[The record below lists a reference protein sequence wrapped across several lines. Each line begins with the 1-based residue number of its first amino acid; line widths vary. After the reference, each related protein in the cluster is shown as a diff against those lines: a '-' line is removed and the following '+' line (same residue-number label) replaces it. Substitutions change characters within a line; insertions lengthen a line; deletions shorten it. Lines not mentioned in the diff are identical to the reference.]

1 MLKIY
6 KSILVIVTLM
16 MLLFPTITKASS
28 KDTIHIVSHKKVL
41 VKTNPAK
48 GFDTFPKWCVFPNMD
63 IKYRKVILTATL
75 QCPDSSHCGEW
86 DYVDHI
92 YLRRQGGL
100 NKDSKDIEIARMI
113 SPYGFRFPAD
123 WKFSWDVDVTDFSS
137 LLRDSVEI
145 EFNHSGFE
153 SNKDRGWLVTLDFAV
168 VEGTPNLIPL
178 TVEKLWEG
186 NFPFGD
192 TIKGINEYLL
202 PNKFKVPEGA
212 NIARLRILQTGHGMD
227 HTEDCAEF
235 CAKSRKILFDG
246 ILKEE
251 KKIWKSCGDN
261 PLYPQA
267 GTWIYNRAGWCP
279 GSMVMPDQYDFNVKS
294 GEEHTLKLEMQD
306 YKNPTNSTAD
316 YVINAYL
323 IFYKDLTLENDIV
336 IDDIISPSEADFW
349 NRMNPICYDPVIK
362 VSNKGKN
369 AVTSIKFKHGINDKL
384 NMDYT
389 WNGNLEAGK
398 QTTIFLKG
406 VLPEINKTTNYT
418 VEAIKV
424 NAKNDAYPKDN
435 KLSSIYKK
443 VPVYDTT
450 IVLYLRTNNDT
461 VQTSYFLANANGDT
475 IYSRKVNDLKIN
487 TFYADTFRLKPGCYT
502 LKVMD
507 AGGDGLDFWANPEGG
522 YGYVRIA
529 DGKGKLIKAFNSDFG
544 NDIFHQFRVQAGA
557 SLTYED
563 VTPIV
568 NIFPIRN
575 PGIFKMDIFMN
586 DVKDIE
592 IAIISPENKTVF
604 ELKTKNFKSGMLPF
618 DLTHLP
624 DATYTI
630 NVKAGDKTITRKMK
644 IKKD

>member
-1 MLKIY
+1 MIKIH
-6 KSILVIVTLM
+6 KSAVVIISLM
-16 MLLFPTITKASS
+16 MLLFSTITKASS
-28 KDTIHIVSHKKVL
+28 KDTIHVVSHKKVL

-48 GFDTFPKWCVFPNMD
+48 GFDTFTNWCVFPKSE

-75 QCPDSSHCGEW
+75 QCPDSLHCGEW

-92 YLRRQGGL
+92 YLRRQGGV
-100 NKDSKDIEIARMI
+100 NKESKDIEIARMI

-202 PNKFKVPEGA
+202 PKKFKVPEGA
-212 NIARLRILQTGHGMD
+212 NIVRLRILQTGHGMD

-235 CAKSRKILFDG
+235 CAKSRKILFDN
-246 ILKEE
+246 ILKDE

-279 GSMVMPDQYDFNVKS
+279 GSMVMPDQYDFNVKA
-294 GEEHTLKLEMQD
+294 GEEHTLKIEMQD
-306 YKNPTNSTAD
+306 YRNPTNSTAD

-323 IFYKDLTLENDIV
+323 IYYKDMTLENDIV

-349 NRMNPICYDPVIK
+349 NRMNPICYNPVIK
-362 VSNKGKN
+362 VTNKGKN
-369 AVTSIKFKHGINDKL
+369 KVTSIKFKHGINDKL
-384 NMDYT
+384 NMEYT

-398 QTTIFLKG
+398 QTTIVLKG
-406 VLPEINKTTNYT
+406 VLPEINKTTTYT

-424 NAKNDAYPKDN
+424 NGKNDAYPNDN
-435 KLSSIYKK
+435 KLSSTYKK

-450 IVLYLRTNNDT
+450 LVLYLRTNNDT

-475 IYSRKVNDLKIN
+475 LYSRKVNNVKIN

-502 LKVMD
+502 LKVED

-522 YGYVRIA
+522 YGYVRLA
-529 DGKGKLIKAFNSDFG
+529 DAKGKLIKAFNSDFG
-544 NDIFHQFRVQAGA
+544 NDIIHQFRVQAGA

-592 IAIISPENKTVF
+592 IAIISSEKKTVF

-630 NVKAGDKTITRKMK
+630 NIKAGDKTITRKMK